1 MPRPEGGGSRCGGGG
16 GGPQGGGW
24 VHKEGAG
31 DYWELWDRWVTTGR
45 KWLEIYRLWV
55 YKFNKLAKLR
65 RHACWVSFGSE
76 KNLDRVT
83 ANLHFPHL
91 HRTQIYI

>member
-55 YKFNKLAKLR
+55 YKFKNGVRENDWTLR
-65 RHACWVSFGSE
+65 QYV
-76 KNLDRVT
+76 NVV
-83 ANLHFPHL
+83 
-91 HRTQIYI
+91 